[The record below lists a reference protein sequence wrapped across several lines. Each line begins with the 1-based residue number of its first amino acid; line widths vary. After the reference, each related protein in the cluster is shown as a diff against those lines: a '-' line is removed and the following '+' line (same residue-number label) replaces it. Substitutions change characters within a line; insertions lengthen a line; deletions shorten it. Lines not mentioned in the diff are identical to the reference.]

1 MPRGG
6 HRPGAGR
13 KAAGSAPKG
22 QPIAVRLSP
31 EILKEIDRLVQELG
45 LSRSGVVE
53 RFLRRGLDQVPDTET

>member
-13 KAAGSAPKG
+13 KAAGGSAKG
-22 QPIAVRLSP
+22 QPVAVRLSP
-31 EILKEIDRLVQELG
+31 DVLLEIDRLTQDLG

-53 RFLRRGLDQVPDTET
+53 RLLRQALAKES